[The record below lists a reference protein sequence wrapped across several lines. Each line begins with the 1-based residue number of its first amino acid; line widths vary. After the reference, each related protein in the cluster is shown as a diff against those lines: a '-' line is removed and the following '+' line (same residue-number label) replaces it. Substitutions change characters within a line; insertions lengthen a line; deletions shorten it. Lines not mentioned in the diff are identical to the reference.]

1 MNKIETTITKPIQTK
16 KATIMCMLKLLCNFP
31 EDEGILSARRTFTIS
46 YMIIPGV
53 RIDATLVERYP
64 DQPYACRPD

>member
-1 MNKIETTITKPIQTK
+1 
-16 KATIMCMLKLLCNFP
+16 MCMLKLLCNFP